1 MVCTNLTN
9 FYNMDDK
16 KYVRVIFQLEPDR
29 HEFVKQ
35 QADKNGV
42 STSQYLRNLVREKYY
57 SGRFSSMFEE
67 QRQERMDDGFE
78 QDTQAMLDKL
88 EASFLINQIILINN
102 VLWKKLH
109 R

>member
-1 MVCTNLTN
+1 
-9 FYNMDDK
+9 MDDR

-29 HEFVKQ
+29 HEFIKRE
-35 QADKNGV
+35 AEKRGL
-42 STSQYLRNLVREKYY
+42 SISQYLRNLVREKYY

-88 EASFLINQIILINN
+88 RSKFSD
-102 VLWKKLH
+102 KPDYSYK
-109 R
+109 

>member
-1 MVCTNLTN
+1 
-9 FYNMDDK
+9 MDEK

-57 SGRFSSMFEE
+57 SGRFTSMFEE
-67 QRQERMDDGFE
+67 QRKERVDDGFE
-78 QDTQAMLDKL
+78 QDTQAMLDKIRNKFADKPDFSL
-88 EASFLINQIILINN
+88 
-102 VLWKKLH
+102 K
-109 R
+109 